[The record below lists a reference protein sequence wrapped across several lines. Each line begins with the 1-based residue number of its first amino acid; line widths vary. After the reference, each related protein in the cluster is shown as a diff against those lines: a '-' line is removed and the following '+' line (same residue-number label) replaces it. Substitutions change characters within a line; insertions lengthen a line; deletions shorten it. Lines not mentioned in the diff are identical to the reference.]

1 MKSSRTS
8 FYVFKLTLVGLFFL
22 GLAWLMPSQV
32 HAQTSLNTNYGFY
45 DAPVGPY
52 TTAPTAQSR
61 LESQI
66 LVMKSQFES
75 LAQGSQAYKNLTAK
89 YNFYTIIRD
98 QLAAGKT
105 VQESITIGLKL
116 FATDSVA
123 DLPKG
128 KKEEFKESVLTLLK
142 P

>member
-8 FYVFKLTLVGLFFL
+8 FYGFKLTLLGLFFA
-22 GLAWLMPSQV
+22 GLACWMPSQV
-32 HAQTSLNTNYGFY
+32 QAQSAILSTGFY
-45 DAPVGPY
+45 DAPAGPY
-52 TTAPTAQSR
+52 TTAAIAQSR

-66 LVMKSQFES
+66 LLMKSQFES
-75 LAQGSQAYKNLTAK
+75 LSQGSQAYKNLTAK

-98 QLAAGKT
+98 ELAAGKT
-105 VQESITIGLKL
+105 VQESIILGLKL
-116 FATDSVA
+116 FTTDSAA

-128 KKEEFKESVLTLLK
+128 KKEEFKESVLALLK

>member
-8 FYVFKLTLVGLFFL
+8 FYGFKLTLVGLFFA
-22 GLAWLMPSQV
+22 GLACWMPSQV
-32 HAQTSLNTNYGFY
+32 QAQSATFSTGFY
-45 DAPVGPY
+45 DAPAGPY
-52 TTAPTAQSR
+52 TTAAIAQSR

-66 LVMKSQFES
+66 LLMKSQFES
-75 LAQGSQAYKNLTAK
+75 LNQGSQEYQNLTAK

-105 VQESITIGLKL
+105 VQESITLGLEL
-116 FATDSVA
+116 FTTDSVA

-128 KKEEFKESVLTLLK
+128 KKEEFKQSVLTLLK